1 MGNRWLRAVL
11 TDSPDQLSLLQ
22 AFKVKTP
29 DELADGRHKRRLA
42 RIRRLCLG
50 NAKLAEAL
58 VSFFTW
64 LTMLPDLVC
73 MILEHL
79 EPIGGITLNSARF
92 ALQDARLLDELVKRA
107 SVARNSS
114 SHREQLVGTFDLE
127 AILHGLLEAFP
138 LARQPEGALMA
149 QHVRSVYDSTFRRS
163 RSELYVR
170 TKVSFAAAS
179 HVTDSSVW
187 RSDAALSR
195 ATATATAR
203 SAFERCGRT
212 V

>member
-1 MGNRWLRAVL
+1 VWAGREDAACCTSTALVWYAAASFDIPNFRLRPHSWRLHFTARTQAIFQGAFQHAPVGNRWLPRAVL

-58 VSFFTW
+58 MSFFTW

-79 EPIGGITLNSARF
+79 EPIGGITLHSAWL
-92 ALQDARLLDELVKRA
+92 AL
-107 SVARNSS
+107 
-114 SHREQLVGTFDLE
+114 
-127 AILHGLLEAFP
+127 
-138 LARQPEGALMA
+138 
-149 QHVRSVYDSTFRRS
+149 
-163 RSELYVR
+163 
-170 TKVSFAAAS
+170 
-179 HVTDSSVW
+179 
-187 RSDAALSR
+187 
-195 ATATATAR
+195 
-203 SAFERCGRT
+203 
-212 V
+212 